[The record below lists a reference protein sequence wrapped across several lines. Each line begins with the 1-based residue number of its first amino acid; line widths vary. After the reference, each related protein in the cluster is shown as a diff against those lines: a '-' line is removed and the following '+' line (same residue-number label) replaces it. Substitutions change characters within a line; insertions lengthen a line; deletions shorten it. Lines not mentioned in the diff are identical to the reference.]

1 MKGAATELTV
11 LAVIAAVSCAQALT
25 PDDSDLDLLFP
36 DNFMFSSAT
45 ASYQIEGAW
54 NVSGKGEN
62 IWDRTTHEHPEKI
75 LDHSSGDVACDSYH
89 KYKEDIKLAKS
100 LGTPMYRF
108 SLSWSRIL
116 PSGAV
121 DRINDD
127 GIRYYNAV
135 TLFHWDLP
143 QPLQDLGGFSNEL
156 IADYFEDYADVVYK
170 NFGEKVKWWI
180 TLNEPYTLCQEGYG
194 NGAKAPLVV
203 AEGRANYLCG
213 HTMLKEGRHIRKLLL
228 LLAKRPEQ
236 REGRGGI
243 RPFPELC
250 AWLVVPKGMR
260 RVLNWIKREYNNPQ
274 VFITENGNRFGLF
287 HVDFKNP
294 DRPRTPKMSSE
305 FYKRLVAT
313 KKIPDESDIPWPD
326 DDDTTSASSSV
337 TATGFSVA
345 LECQEYAKYVF
356 SEVSSDLL
364 FAAPERVDQC
374 AAARDTFII
383 GGVKAKAMEFPHMAR
398 WVLLG
403 ELDRT
408 DSKADGWRQLVA
420 VSETIAYPQYRP
432 PSTYHDIA
440 LLRLARPAT
449 LSGRVRPACLQTERA
464 LRPGDDG
471 NDVAPVATGWG
482 LTAWE
487 GDPSP
492 FLQKVSLRLV
502 SDDTCTWNYEDT
514 SKSRLQHGIREDIQ
528 LCAGGTNKD
537 TCQGDSGG
545 PLQVSTRN
553 FSRSSDEPYCMYNV
567 IGVTSFGKA
576 CGLSFPGV
584 YTRVSYYVPWI
595 EKVVWPNE

>member
-135 TLFHWDLP
+135 IDECIANNITPVVTLFHWDLP

-213 HTMLKEGRHIRKLLL
+213 HTMLKSHARAYRLYEKKYKKSQQGKV
-228 LLAKRPEQ
+228 
-236 REGRGGI
+236 GI
-243 RPFPELC
+243 SVNSYCFWPKDQNNVKDVEASDRFQNFVLGWYAHPIFSQDGDYPPVMKEFINRASERQGLRRSRLPTFN
-250 AWLVVPKGMR
+250 ATEIDMLKGSADFFGFNTYSSRLVADAPNEADGTTMVEDAQVVVSTDASWEKTIAPWHFVVPKGMR

-274 VFITENGNRFGLF
+274 VFITENGYPDAGVHKDVGRVNYYKLYLLEVLRAIHHDNCAVIGYTAWSLMDNYEWFYGYANRFGLF

-313 KKIPDESDIPWPD
+313 KKIPNESDIPWPD

-345 LECQEYAKYVF
+345 L
-356 SEVSSDLL
+356 
-364 FAAPERVDQC
+364 
-374 AAARDTFII
+374 
-383 GGVKAKAMEFPHMAR
+383 GVLM
-398 WVLLG
+398 
-403 ELDRT
+403 
-408 DSKADGWRQLVA
+408 S
-420 VSETIAYPQYRP
+420 
-432 PSTYHDIA
+432 
-440 LLRLARPAT
+440 
-449 LSGRVRPACLQTERA
+449 
-464 LRPGDDG
+464 
-471 NDVAPVATGWG
+471 
-482 LTAWE
+482 
-487 GDPSP
+487 
-492 FLQKVSLRLV
+492 
-502 SDDTCTWNYEDT
+502 
-514 SKSRLQHGIREDIQ
+514 
-528 LCAGGTNKD
+528 
-537 TCQGDSGG
+537 
-545 PLQVSTRN
+545 VSTIKH
-553 FSRSSDEPYCMYNV
+553 S
-567 IGVTSFGKA
+567 I
-576 CGLSFPGV
+576 LL
-584 YTRVSYYVPWI
+584 
-595 EKVVWPNE
+595 

>member
-1 MKGAATELTV
+1 MAATAVLVLLAAGAAAAPRAVPSSLLGSDCQTAAGTPGVCRLATKADCPWALEELRHGREPETCYESV
-11 LAVIAAVSCAQALT
+11 PHAVVCC
-25 PDDSDLDLLFP
+25 PR
-36 DNFMFSSAT
+36 
-45 ASYQIEGAW
+45 G
-54 NVSGKGEN
+54 
-62 IWDRTTHEHPEKI
+62 
-75 LDHSSGDVACDSYH
+75 SSG
-89 KYKEDIKLAKS
+89 
-100 LGTPMYRF
+100 
-108 SLSWSRIL
+108 
-116 PSGAV
+116 PSV
-121 DRINDD
+121 D
-127 GIRYYNAV
+127 
-135 TLFHWDLP
+135 T
-143 QPLQDLGGFSNEL
+143 S
-156 IADYFEDYADVVYK
+156 K
-170 NFGEKVKWWI
+170 
-180 TLNEPYTLCQEGYG
+180 
-194 NGAKAPLVV
+194 
-203 AEGRANYLCG
+203 
-213 HTMLKEGRHIRKLLL
+213 
-228 LLAKRPEQ
+228 
-236 REGRGGI
+236 RGG
-243 RPFPELC
+243 
-250 AWLVVPKGMR
+250 WSQGS
-260 RVLNWIKREYNNPQ
+260 
-274 VFITENGNRFGLF
+274 
-287 HVDFKNP
+287 
-294 DRPRTPKMSSE
+294 RPR
-305 FYKRLVAT
+305 
-313 KKIPDESDIPWPD
+313 
-326 DDDTTSASSSV
+326 
-337 TATGFSVA
+337 SVA
-345 LECQEYAKYVF
+345 QRKCQEYAKYVF

-383 GGVKAKAMEFPHMAR
+383 GGVKAKAMEFPHMVLVGYDSDDGGIDYFCGGSLISPTFVLTAGHCVTTASGKQAR